1 MTKLNVTSLFNYW
14 RSHKVKT
21 IFSDLSC
28 FQFCAKFLIFRR
40 NFLVINT
47 HIQSS
52 RPEVFLRKGVLK
64 IHSKFTGERPC
75 QSAISVKLQSNF
87 IEITLRYGCSPV
99 HLLYIFRAHF
109 SRNTSWWLLLTIKHL
124 KMFYWISLDFMW
136 LLVSWQLL
144 GVWMKE
150 LNWSHLLFLFSF
162 CSGSVILSN
171 TTIDVHRRLVKYL
184 H

>member
-1 MTKLNVTSLFNYW
+1 MILHCLVN
-14 RSHKVKT
+14 
-21 IFSDLSC
+21 ID
-28 FQFCAKFLIFRR
+28 IFRLEIKR
-40 NFLVINT
+40 DMLPRFSIYVLQQQSLKLFT
-47 HIQSS
+47 SS
-52 RPEVFLRKGVLK
+52 RPEVFLRKAVLK
-64 IHSKFTGERPC
+64 ICSKFTGEHPC
-75 QSAISVKLQSNF
+75 RSVISVKLQSNF

-109 SRNTSWWLLLTIKHL
+109 SRNTSWWLLLTIKNL
-124 KMFYWISLDFMW
+124 KMCYWISLDFIW

-162 CSGSVILSN
+162 CSSSVILSN
-171 TTIDVHRRLVKYL
+171 TTIDVHKHLVKYL